1 MKKTLLASAL
11 IALSAVAAHAQDT
24 VRIATEGLYPPYNLI
39 DDAGNLAGYEVD
51 LGNEICKRAG
61 LTCEFV
67 QNDWDSM
74 MPNLNSGNFDVIM
87 AGMSITEERK
97 ADRLFSQ
104 NYMPPAVSYYVA
116 ASADADIKGG
126 VVAAQTGTIQASHV
140 AESGAQLLEFK
151 TPDETVAAV
160 QNGEADAV
168 LADGEYLAPIVEA
181 SGGALVVVEEIP
193 LGEGVG
199 AAFRQSDTEL
209 AAKFDKA
216 IGEMKADGTV
226 NELIKKWFKEKAVLF

>member
-87 AGMSITEERK
+87 AGMSITEERR

-126 VVAAQTGTIQASHV
+126 VVAAQTGTIQAAHV

-168 LADGEYLAPIVEA
+168 LADGEYLAPVVEA
-181 SGGALVVVEEIP
+181 SGGALVVVQEIP

-216 IGEMKADGTV
+216 IGEMKADGTI
-226 NELIKKWFKEKAVLF
+226 NELITKWFKDKAVLF

>member
-1 MKKTLLASAL
+1 MKKTLIAAAL
-11 IALSAVAAHAQDT
+11 LGLTAVAAHAGDT

-39 DDAGNLAGYEVD
+39 DDQGKLAGYEVD
-51 LGNEICKRAG
+51 LGNEICKRAA

-97 ADRLFSQ
+97 KDRLFSE
-104 NYMPPAVSYYVA
+104 NYMPPSVSYYVA
-116 ASADADIKGG
+116 KTADADIKGG
-126 VVAAQTGTIQASHV
+126 IVAAQTATIQAAHV
-140 AESGAQLLEFK
+140 AETGAQLLEFK

-160 QNGEADAV
+160 QNDEAVAV
-168 LADGEYLAPIVEA
+168 LADGEYLDPVVAG
-181 SGGALVVVEEIP
+181 SNGALVIVDKVS
-193 LGEGVG
+193 LGDGVG
-199 AAFRQSDTEL
+199 AAFRQSDAEL
-209 AAKFDKA
+209 KGKFDKA
-216 IGEMKADGTV
+216 ISEMKADGSI

>member
-1 MKKTLLASAL
+1 MKKLLLATAL
-11 IALSAVAAHAQDT
+11 AVLPAIAAQAADT
-24 VRIATEGLYPPYNLI
+24 VRIATEGLYPPYNLVN
-39 DDAGNLAGYEVD
+39 DAGKLDGFEID
-51 LGNEICKRAG
+51 LGNEICKRAE

-74 MPNLNSGNFDVIM
+74 VPNLNSGNFDVIM

-97 ADRLFSQ
+97 ADRLFTQ
-104 NYMPPAVSYYVA
+104 NYYPPATSFYVA
-116 ASADADIKGG
+116 LTADADIKGG
-126 VVAAQTGTIQASHV
+126 VVAAQTATIQAAHV

-168 LADGEYLAPIVEA
+168 LADGEYLDPVVAA
-181 SGGALVVVEEIP
+181 SNGGLVVVEKIG

-199 AAFRQSDTEL
+199 AAFRKSDTDL
-209 AAKFDKA
+209 AAKFDKV
-216 IGEMKADGTV
+216 IGEMKADGSL
-226 NELIKKWFKEKAVLF
+226 NELITKWFKEKAVLF

>member
-1 MKKTLLASAL
+1 MKKTLLATAL
-11 IALSAVAAHAQDT
+11 VALSAFAANAQDT

-97 ADRLFSQ
+97 KDRLFSQ

-116 ASADADIKGG
+116 TSADADIKAGI
-126 VVAAQTGTIQASHV
+126 VAAQTGTIQAGHV

-168 LADGEYLAPIVEA
+168 LADGEYLQPIVDA
-181 SGGALVVVEEIP
+181 SGGALVVVETVG
-193 LGEGVG
+193 LGDGVG

-209 AAKFDKA
+209 AAKFDKVV
-216 IGEMKADGTV
+216 GEMKADGTI

>member
-1 MKKTLLASAL
+1 MKKTLLATAL
-11 IALSAVAAHAQDT
+11 VALSAIGAQAQDT

-51 LGNEICKRAG
+51 LGNELCKRAG

-97 ADRLFSQ
+97 KDRLFSQ
-104 NYMPPAVSYYVA
+104 NYMPPAVSFYVA
-116 ASADADIKGG
+116 ASADADIKTG
-126 VVAAQTGTIQASHV
+126 VVAAQTGTIQAGHV

-168 LADGEYLAPIVEA
+168 LADGEYLDPVVAA
-181 SGGALVVVEEIP
+181 SNGALVIVDKIP
-193 LGEGVG
+193 LGDGVG

-216 IGEMKADGTV
+216 IGEMKADGTI

>member
-1 MKKTLLASAL
+1 MKKLMLATAL
-11 IALSAVAAHAQDT
+11 MALTTGAAAAQDV

-39 DDAGNLAGYEVD
+39 DDSGKLAGYEID
-51 LGNEICKRAG
+51 LGNEICTRAG

-87 AGMSITEERK
+87 AGMSITEERAK
-97 ADRLFSQ
+97 DRLFTQ
-104 NYMPPAVSYYVA
+104 NYYPPAISYYVA

-126 VVAAQTGTIQASHV
+126 VVAAQTATIQAAHV

-168 LADGEYLAPIVEA
+168 LADSEYLDPIVSG
-181 SGGALVVVEEIP
+181 SGGALVVVSEIP
-193 LGEGVG
+193 LGGGVG

-216 IGEMKADGTV
+216 IGEMKADGTI
-226 NELIKKWFKEKAVLF
+226 NGLIDKWFKEKGIKF

>member
-1 MKKTLLASAL
+1 MKKTLLATAL
-11 IALSAVAAHAQDT
+11 VALSALGAHAQDT

-97 ADRLFSQ
+97 KDRLFSQ
-104 NYMPPAVSYYVA
+104 NYMPPAVSFYVA
-116 ASADADIKGG
+116 ASADADIKAG
-126 VVAAQTGTIQASHV
+126 VVAAQTGTIQAAHV

-160 QNGEADAV
+160 TNGEADAV
-168 LADGEYLAPIVEA
+168 LADGEYLDPVVSA
-181 SGGALVVVEEIP
+181 SNGALVIVDKIP
-193 LGEGVG
+193 LGDGVG

-216 IGEMKADGTV
+216 IGEMKADGSI